1 MKKERFRY
9 PQDFNEKIK
18 ELLES
23 DSKSDVKLGIMLLLR
38 ENGFRAGMTLW
49 IEDDETLHPTPL
61 LFLHAKIDMSRN
73 GSSDRP
79 VIDLMCLDVMETWT
93 DGSEPQDIGGVTIQ
107 NLIYKEAM
115 FTFSYGYVLTRGIE
129 RMENR
134 LADYERTADS
144 FAKTVVELEAKFAK
158 ARYQRKVQKQNVK
171 DCRERLERLK
181 NDPSG
186 KESLEYLASI
196 QRKLLSQ
203 IMVIDE
209 EETEQA

>member
-1 MKKERFRY
+1 
-9 PQDFNEKIK
+9 
-18 ELLES
+18 
-23 DSKSDVKLGIMLLLR
+23 MLLR
-38 ENGFRAGMTLW
+38 DNGFRAGMTLW

-79 VIDLMCLDVMETWT
+79 IIDLMCLDVMKTWT

-107 NLIYKEAM
+107 KLIYKETMVM
-115 FTFSYGYVLTRGIE
+115 FTYGEVLLNGIT
-129 RMENR
+129 RMEGR
-134 LADYERTADS
+134 LSDYERTADS
-144 FAKTVVELEAKFAK
+144 FIKIVADLEAKFAK

-171 DCRERLERLK
+171 DCRARLERLK

-209 EETEQA
+209 TEETV